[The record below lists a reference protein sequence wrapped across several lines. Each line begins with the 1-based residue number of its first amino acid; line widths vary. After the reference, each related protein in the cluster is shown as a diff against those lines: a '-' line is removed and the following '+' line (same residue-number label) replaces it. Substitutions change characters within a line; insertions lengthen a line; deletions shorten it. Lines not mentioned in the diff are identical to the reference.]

1 VKCRNAIP
9 KAARSGAGGNTS
21 YKIGGDAVGENGKK
35 EASKEKK
42 RPALSSKERLFCH
55 FVAELG
61 NIREA
66 AARAG
71 YGSLLA
77 GIRAAELLERPE
89 IRREI
94 ARRRKWRGAR
104 ETVETAI
111 AGLTRIALGENNDGA
126 GLAFAEEA
134 PDKEALA
141 GLDLFGVAEVKR
153 QKGGVE
159 VRFYDRL
166 KALEALLAWGKSQG
180 GESAGKRDLYAAL
193 EKSAAALR
201 DRDD

>member
-1 VKCRNAIP
+1 
-9 KAARSGAGGNTS
+9 
-21 YKIGGDAVGENGKK
+21 VGENGKRDAPREK
-35 EASKEKK
+35 E
-42 RPALSSKERLFCH
+42 RPGLSSKERLFCH

-66 AARAG
+66 AVRAG
-71 YGSLLA
+71 YGGLLA

-94 ARRRKWRGAR
+94 SRRRKWRGAR
-104 ETVETAI
+104 ETVDTAI
-111 AGLTRIALGENNDGA
+111 AGLVRIALGANNDGA
-126 GLAFAEEA
+126 GLAFADEA
-134 PDKEALA
+134 PDGETLS

-180 GESAGKRDLYAAL
+180 GDNAGKRDLYAAL